1 MVANLAAW
9 LLPTTGSAQAF
20 SPYSDFQTMSLA
32 DLATLQVKLTPMSEY
47 ENAGLSAVLFGAS
60 ESVLNA
66 GLFVPYRRPDQTYIS
81 DDAGH
86 TKFTA
91 TAQELKGLIDS
102 VGTLPNVT
110 DGDVDP
116 GGYVSFSL
124 LNTAGG
130 TKIFEAIVDNA
141 NGRELFGRM
150 LGAMKDNAV
159 AVRTLRRFACVV
171 AMLPSSPPADVQS
184 QVQVKAGGL
193 RADRQTP
200 TEYVGKVRVTNTS
213 GSTIST
219 PLYLILVVHADADLL
234 GADGQTC
241 NIAPPGHP
249 FVILKPSGGLA
260 PGAFIERTMRFTN
273 PSKSKLNVEFK
284 VFAGPGTP

>member
-1 MVANLAAW
+1 
-9 LLPTTGSAQAF
+9 
-20 SPYSDFQTMSLA
+20 
-32 DLATLQVKLTPMSEY
+32 
-47 ENAGLSAVLFGAS
+47 
-60 ESVLNA
+60 
-66 GLFVPYRRPDQTYIS
+66 LFVPYRRADQTYIS

-91 TAQELKGLIDS
+91 TVQELKGLIDS
-102 VGTLPNVT
+102 VGTLPGVT

-116 GGYVSFSL
+116 SGYVSFSL

-130 TKIFEAIVDNA
+130 TRVFEAIVDNA
-141 NGRELFGRM
+141 NGRALFSRM
-150 LGAMKDNAV
+150 LGALKDNPV
-159 AVRTLRRFACVV
+159 AVRILRRFACVV
-171 AMLPSSPPADVQS
+171 AMQPSSPPANVQS
-184 QVQVKAGGL
+184 QVQVKASGL

-213 GSTIST
+213 GSAISA
-219 PLYLILVVHADADLL
+219 PLYLIVVVRADADLS

-260 PGAFIERTMRFTN
+260 PGAFIERTLRFEN

-284 VFAGPGTP
+284 VYAGPGTP